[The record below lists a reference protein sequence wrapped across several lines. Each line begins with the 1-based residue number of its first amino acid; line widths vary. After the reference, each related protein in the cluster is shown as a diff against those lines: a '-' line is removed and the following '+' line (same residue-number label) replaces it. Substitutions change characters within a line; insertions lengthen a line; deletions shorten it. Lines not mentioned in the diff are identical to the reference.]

1 MRAMPRAILLLL
13 LLVVAC
19 GPEGTA
25 SSPPTPAPEAP
36 EATEDEGSGPL
47 RLYTSV
53 SQETLDPVLAAFA
66 ETQPDVE
73 VELFRAPTGE
83 LNARLA
89 AERREGA
96 IQADVLWLSDP
107 LSMQAYAAD
116 GLLRELDLGDAA
128 DAIPAEYRTDEFVGT
143 ALLEVVIVHAPDLDP
158 VPTAWE
164 DLTDPAYQ
172 DAVAIPD
179 PGFAG
184 SAFGALGWFAL
195 EEGFG
200 LEYYQALADNGAV
213 QVQAPGEVITGVAE
227 GRFAAGISLAFS
239 AQQAIDDGSPLEVVY
254 PEPGAIAVYS
264 PVAIFESA
272 ADPAAAAALVEFLV
286 TAEAQA
292 LISETSG
299 NPPVRTDVDGAGGG
313 GPQVSPDWQEVFGRQ
328 EELLEGYRAIFG
340 G

>member
-1 MRAMPRAILLLL
+1 MRPTRRVTSLLLL
-13 LLVVAC
+13 LLFVVAC
-19 GPEGTA
+19 GPQGTA
-25 SSPPTPAPEAP
+25 SPPPAPASEVA
-36 EATEDEGSGPL
+36 EDEGSGPL

-53 SQETLDPVLAAFA
+53 SQETLDPVLAAFSEA
-66 ETQPDVE
+66 QPDVE
-73 VELFRAPTGE
+73 VEVFRAPTGE

-89 AERREGA
+89 AERREGG

-116 GLLRELDLGDAA
+116 GLLRELDLGDAV
-128 DAIPAEYRTDEFVGT
+128 DAIPPEYRTEEFVGT

-158 VPTAWE
+158 APTAWE
-164 DLTDPAYQ
+164 DLADPAYR

-195 EEGFG
+195 DDGYG
-200 LEYYQALADNGAV
+200 LDYYQALSDNGAV

-227 GRFAAGISLAFS
+227 GRFVAGMSLAFS
-239 AQQAIDDGSPLEVVY
+239 AQQAIADGSPLAVVY

-264 PVAIFESA
+264 PVAILQSA
-272 ADPAAAAALVEFLV
+272 ADPEAAAALVDFLV
-286 TAEAQA
+286 TSEAQE

-299 NPPVRTDVDGAGGG
+299 NPPARTDVEGPGGG
-313 GPQVSPDWQEVFGRQ
+313 GAQVSPDWQELFGRQ
-328 EELLEGYRAIFG
+328 DELLEEYRAIFG